1 MIHVYAM
8 SLSLSP
14 ERSYCTVSVNRS
26 EKVSGPPFLH
36 ILKTF
41 PKVKNKGVVATLL
54 LCLLNIKTANIH

>member
-1 MIHVYAM
+1 MIHVHVM

-14 ERSYCTVSVNRS
+14 ERSHCTASVSRS
-26 EKVSGPPFLH
+26 EEVLGPPFLH

-41 PKVKNKGVVATLL
+41 PKVKSTGVVATLL